1 MNKTYDDNEEEVRNI
16 MRGEGN
22 LEIPEDVI
30 DFCEFARSFMEW
42 GDKLLDIKKEYTL
55 ISINQA
61 KILLLDKFFE
71 WYWYLPRSH
80 RIRLN
85 PRRHICIF
93 QVFVPLYQR
102 LKVIELAIT
111 PPLVFVPPEPP
122 PMKILPRP
130 NLAGIVL
137 GEDIDDDNS

>member
-1 MNKTYDDNEEEVRNI
+1 MNKTYDDNEEEVLNI
-16 MRGEGN
+16 MKGVGN
-22 LEIPEDVI
+22 LEIPVDVI
-30 DFCEFARSFMEW
+30 EFCEFARSFMGW
-42 GDKLLDIKKEYTL
+42 GDQLFNDKKEYTL

-61 KILLLDKFFE
+61 KIHLIDKFFE

-85 PRRHICIF
+85 PKRHICIF
-93 QVFVPLYQR
+93 QVLVTLYQR

-111 PPLVFVPPEPP
+111 PPLMFVPPEPP

-130 NLAGIVL
+130 TLGAIFL
-137 GEDIDDDNS
+137 GEDTDNDES